1 MHAPNQDANKTKYK
15 NNNYRRDPVVE
26 APRGAA
32 EPLRE
37 RSIRRALCRSL
48 QRASEVRGVVR
59 KGVEDGLRMAAA
71 VLGMHRRQQGEE
83 QSGRETAAHD
93 EGGHGGRARTA
104 ENENLQTFERGDGR
118 RHLSHRVASHEMA
131 T

>member
-1 MHAPNQDANKTKYK
+1 MG
-15 NNNYRRDPVVE
+15 
-26 APRGAA
+26 GAGG
-32 EPLRE
+32 
-37 RSIRRALCRSL
+37 C
-48 QRASEVRGVVR
+48 
-59 KGVEDGLRMAAA
+59 VEDGLRMAAA

-118 RHLSHRVASHEMA
+118 RHLSHHVASHVMA
-131 T
+131 I

>member
-1 MHAPNQDANKTKYK
+1 MSLP
-15 NNNYRRDPVVE
+15 
-26 APRGAA
+26 AA
-32 EPLRE
+32 RVNTYP
-37 RSIRRALCRSL
+37 A
-48 QRASEVRGVVR
+48 AHDGGG
-59 KGVEDGLRMAAA
+59 GVEDGLRMAAA
-71 VLGMHRRQQGEE
+71 LLGMHRRQQGEE

-118 RHLSHRVASHEMA
+118 RHLSHHVASHSMA